1 MSCQQ
6 TIAESASLSGV
17 GLHTGANVNLKV
29 RPTAAGS
36 GIFFKRSDLSS
47 NNLIEAKYFNVQ
59 NTSFCTEIVNEFGVN
74 VMTIEHLM
82 AAIWGLGIDN
92 ILVEVN
98 GPEVPAMDGSSKCFM
113 NLLHK
118 CGLAQQ
124 SQQRKSIKIVD
135 KVSVSDGEKH
145 IAIEQDD
152 KFSVDFSIDFQ
163 HSCIG
168 KQEIVYNEVEDFAEN
183 ISEART
189 FGFVDEMQYLKTKG
203 LAKGASLNNAIGLD
217 KTRVLN
223 PGGLR
228 SKDEFVKHKV
238 LDCIGDLYLA
248 GHRIIGKV
256 VACKAGHAMNNKL
269 LREVFAKPESYK
281 IV

>member
-6 TIAESASLSGV
+6 TILESSSLSGI
-17 GLHTGANVNLKV
+17 GLHIGTNINLKV
-29 RPTAAGS
+29 SPRTVGS
-36 GIFFKRSDLSS
+36 GIYFKRSDITC

-59 NTSFCTEIVNEFGVN
+59 NTSFCTEIVNSFGIN
-74 VMTIEHLM
+74 IMTIEHLM

-92 ILVEVN
+92 ILVEVD
-98 GPEVPAMDGSSKCFM
+98 GPEIPAMDGSSKCFIE
-113 NLLHK
+113 LLQK
-118 CGLAQQ
+118 CGIVQQ
-124 SQQRKSIKIVD
+124 RQQRKSIKIIN
-135 KVSVSDGEKH
+135 KVSISDGEKH
-145 IAIEQDD
+145 ITLEQDD
-152 KFSVDFSIDFQ
+152 KFSVNFSIDFQ
-163 HSCIG
+163 HSSIG
-168 KQEIVYNEVEDFAEN
+168 KQDIVYNEVEDFAKT

-189 FGFVDEMQYLKTKG
+189 FGFINEIKYLKTRG

-217 KTRVLN
+217 EDGILN

-228 SKDEFVKHKV
+228 LKNEFVKHKV

-256 VACKAGHAMNNKL
+256 VAYKAGHTMNNKL
-269 LREVFAKPESYK
+269 LHKLFSKPGHYK